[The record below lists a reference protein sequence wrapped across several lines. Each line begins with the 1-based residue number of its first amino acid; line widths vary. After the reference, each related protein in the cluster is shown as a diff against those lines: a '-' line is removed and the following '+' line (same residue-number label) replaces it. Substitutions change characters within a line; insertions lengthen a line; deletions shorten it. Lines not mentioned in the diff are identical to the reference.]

1 MSEATEYVI
10 GTEVVCSDGA
20 CGELRRVVI
29 DPVARAITHLVVEP
43 KHRKGCGHLVPIGL
57 VTAADETEIRLQSD
71 LHEFHLLED
80 AEESEYI
87 SGASGEWNYEQ
98 NEMLSLP
105 YAAGLGAAGIGSMG
119 TGLGK
124 TGSGPHAFIEDKVPV
139 GEVDIRRGD
148 SVHAT
153 DGEIGHVAGLVIDPA
168 DHHVTHVL
176 LDEGHLWGAKRVAI
190 PIGAVTKVD
199 FGVRVTLSKDEVK
212 DLPPVELA
220 QLD

>member
-1 MSEATEYVI
+1 MSEAVEYVI
-10 GTEVVCSDGA
+10 GAEVVCSDGT

-43 KHRKGCGHLVPIGL
+43 KHRKGCGHLVPIDL
-57 VTAADETEIRLQSD
+57 VAAAGETEIRLKST
-71 LHEFHLLED
+71 LHDFHLIED

-87 SGASGEWNYEQ
+87 SGATGDWNYEQ
-98 NEMLSLP
+98 DQMLSMP
-105 YAAGLGAAGIGSMG
+105 YSAGLGAAGIGSMG
-119 TGLGK
+119 SGLGK

-153 DGEIGHVAGLVIDPA
+153 DGEIGHVAGLITDPA

-190 PIGAVTKVD
+190 PIGVVTKVD
-199 FGVRVTLSKDEVK
+199 VGVRVTLSKNEIK

-220 QLD
+220 

>member
-1 MSEATEYVI
+1 
-10 GTEVVCSDGA
+10 
-20 CGELRRVVI
+20 
-29 DPVARAITHLVVEP
+29 
-43 KHRKGCGHLVPIGL
+43 
-57 VTAADETEIRLQSD
+57 
-71 LHEFHLLED
+71 
-80 AEESEYI
+80 
-87 SGASGEWNYEQ
+87 
-98 NEMLSLP
+98 MLSLP
-105 YAAGLGAAGIGSMG
+105 YSAGLGAAGIGSMG

-190 PIGAVTKVD
+190 PIGVVTKVD
-199 FGVRVTLSKDEVK
+199 VGVRVTLDQGRDQGPAAGRARPARLCPRIRLRPTPRSRRRS
-212 DLPPVELA
+212 
-220 QLD
+220 

>member
-1 MSEATEYVI
+1 MSEAVEYVI
-10 GTEVVCSDGA
+10 GAEVVCSDGT

-43 KHRKGCGHLVPIGL
+43 KHRKGCGHLVPIDL
-57 VTAADETEIRLQSD
+57 VAAAGESEIRLKST
-71 LHEFHLLED
+71 LHDFHLIED

-87 SGASGEWNYEQ
+87 SGATGDWNYEQ
-98 NEMLSLP
+98 DQMLSMP
-105 YAAGLGAAGIGSMG
+105 YSAGLGAAGIGSMG
-119 TGLGK
+119 SGLGK

-153 DGEIGHVAGLVIDPA
+153 DGEIGHVAGLITDPA

-190 PIGAVTKVD
+190 PIGVVTKVD
-199 FGVRVTLSKDEVK
+199 VGVRVTLSKNEIK

-220 QLD
+220 

>member
-1 MSEATEYVI
+1 MSPATEYVI
-10 GTEVVCSDGA
+10 GTPVVCSDGA
-20 CGELRRVVI
+20 CGALRRVVI

-43 KHRKGCGHLVPIGL
+43 EHRKGCGHLVPIDL
-57 VTAADETEIRLQSD
+57 VSAAGETEIRLTSS

-87 SGASGEWNYEQ
+87 SGAAGDWNYEQ
-98 NEMLSLP
+98 DAMLSLP
-105 YAAGLGAAGIGSMG
+105 YSAGLGSAGIGSMG

-190 PIGAVTKVD
+190 PIGVVTKVD
-199 FGVRVTLSKDEVK
+199 VGVRVTLTKDEVK
-212 DLPPVELA
+212 DLPPVELGE
-220 QLD
+220 LG